1 MVHET
6 CLLKFLFFKKKKLAQ
21 LNKIF
26 CKTALAKTYFKNNTI
41 LAKT

>member
-1 MVHET
+1 MLV
-6 CLLKFLFFKKKKLAQ
+6 KVFIFFKKNLAQ